1 MRSVLVVNLAM
12 QLALSILAL
21 MIVKAFSALKPY
33 FDIAALVLFLL
44 FDAKWMYGVNN
55 FVSHFQMLFI

>member
-44 FDAKWMYGVNN
+44 FDAKWMCGVNN